1 MHRLFASAIADGVAS
16 GAFVCDVPDEAA
28 RAVHAMCS
36 AVSGWYRDDGPMTP
50 DEVAEL
56 YVGMALRV
64 VGARELAPAG

>member
-1 MHRLFASAIADGVAS
+1 MHQLFESAIVDGVAS
-16 GAFVCDVPDEAA
+16 GTFVCDVAEEAA

-36 AVSGWYRDDGPMTP
+36 AVSGWYRDDGRMAP

-64 VGARELAPAG
+64 VGARERAPAP